1 MLCISYIHKRKKKN
15 RKDEAH
21 GRGAAF
27 EWKRLLVECYVG
39 GQVFGDGVQLTGCV
53 AEVPVPPL
61 AEFPVL
67 RLVVPH
73 APNSKNNERLQQQ
86 EHEHFILRH
95 ETYFWA
101 STGPDF
107 MQPT

>member
-1 MLCISYIHKRKKKN
+1 MMLCISYIHKRKKKN
-15 RKDEAH
+15 RKDKPH

-39 GQVFGDGVQLTGCV
+39 GQVLGDGVQLTGGV

-73 APNSKNNERLQQQ
+73 APNSKNMNVCDNKNMN
-86 EHEHFILRH
+86 ILYGRRRDLLL
-95 ETYFWA
+95 
-101 STGPDF
+101 G
-107 MQPT
+107 

>member
-1 MLCISYIHKRKKKN
+1 MMLCISYIHKRKKKN

-39 GQVFGDGVQLTGCV
+39 GQVLGDGVQLTGGV

-73 APNSKNNERLQQQ
+73 APNSKNMNVCDNKNMN
-86 EHEHFILRH
+86 ILYGRRRDLLL
-95 ETYFWA
+95 
-101 STGPDF
+101 G
-107 MQPT
+107 